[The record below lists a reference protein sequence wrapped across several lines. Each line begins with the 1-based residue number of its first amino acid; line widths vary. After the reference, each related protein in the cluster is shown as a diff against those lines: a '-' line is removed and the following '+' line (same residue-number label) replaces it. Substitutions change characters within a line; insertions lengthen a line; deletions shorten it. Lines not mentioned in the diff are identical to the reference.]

1 MVPLYCRYGARPIH
15 RQYSGHRH
23 YSALTLPRR
32 QYRAP
37 TLQRDPYQLLIT
49 VHTVACSRAYPTVS
63 CRLLRGLPV
72 VGLHDRAL
80 RWLVLLGSHRGPL
93 RPIAGDVP
101 GAGLLGVAVNRFRL
115 VNLVSLGCCY
125 PVRGVVLCNV
135 RACTLYSTGSRST
148 RNLLYTV
155 KT

>member
-1 MVPLYCRYGARPIH
+1 M
-15 RQYSGHRH
+15 
-23 YSALTLPRR
+23 
-32 QYRAP
+32 
-37 TLQRDPYQLLIT
+37 
-49 VHTVACSRAYPTVS
+49 SR
-63 CRLLRGLPV
+63 RLLRGLPV

-101 GAGLLGVAVNRFRL
+101 GAGLLGVAVDRFRL

-135 RACTLYSTGSRST
+135 EYVQFRPTK
-148 RNLLYTV
+148 NEEPV
-155 KT
+155 KNVWLALREGCLPLI